1 LLVELGVRRDKEI
14 IMKKKHV
21 WLSIEAAH
29 FEILLVCVCVSAC
42 KSKYWCTII

>member
-1 LLVELGVRRDKEI
+1 LLVELGGRRDKEI

-29 FEILLVCVCVSAC
+29 FEILCVCVFLLVNQNIDAQ
-42 KSKYWCTII
+42 

>member
-1 LLVELGVRRDKEI
+1 LLVELGERRDKEI

-29 FEILLVCVCVSAC
+29 FEIVCVCFC
-42 KSKYWCTII
+42 L